1 MPLAAPPS
9 LGARLAPAPL
19 RGLLMIALAA
29 LPGCADRDPG
39 VTGSGT
45 VELDEVDVASQ
56 IGGRVERLL
65 VDEGDSVRVGD
76 TLAVL
81 DQGEVI
87 AQLEARAAEAAKAVA
102 QLRDLQAGARAQE
115 LDAARAQLESATA
128 QWRLLEAEAARAE
141 TLYQRQVIAQAELDR
156 ARAARDA
163 AAAQRVAAQ
172 RQYDLLQAGSRA
184 DQIRAA
190 REAEAS
196 ARAQLEAARSRVHEL
211 VLRAPIDGVVLL
223 RNLNLGEVAP
233 PAVPVVTLGN
243 PERLWVRVYIA
254 APFIGRVRRGDSAE
268 VRVTGI
274 RRPFA
279 GRVVEI
285 ASRAEFTPRA
295 ALTEE
300 ERANLVFGVKV
311 AVDSG
316 GGALKPGLPA
326 DVRIHAAPVDG
337 AGGRS

>member
-1 MPLAAPPS
+1 M
-9 LGARLAPAPL
+9 
-19 RGLLMIALAA
+19 
-29 LPGCADRDPG
+29 
-39 VTGSGT
+39 
-45 VELDEVDVASQ
+45 
-56 IGGRVERLL
+56 
-65 VDEGDSVRVGD
+65 
-76 TLAVL
+76 
-81 DQGEVI
+81 
-87 AQLEARAAEAAKAVA
+87 
-102 QLRDLQAGARAQE
+102 
-115 LDAARAQLESATA
+115 
-128 QWRLLEAEAARAE
+128 
-141 TLYQRQVIAQAELDR
+141 
-156 ARAARDA
+156 
-163 AAAQRVAAQ
+163 
-172 RQYDLLQAGSRA
+172 
-184 DQIRAA
+184 
-190 REAEAS
+190 
-196 ARAQLEAARSRVHEL
+196 
-211 VLRAPIDGVVLL
+211 
-223 RNLNLGEVAP
+223 
-233 PAVPVVTLGN
+233 
-243 PERLWVRVYIA
+243 RVYIA